1 MIKSLKRLQLQR
13 RGLATARKRRKQG
26 ESDFRQLLRVSPIVR
41 ALTFFGFFVGL
52 VMLISTNSHQAI
64 FGGDVLKTSVVAG
77 FVFLAAFVQFFA
89 NHPVSFAGNGR
100 SLLMFGSV
108 LLQLSLIRL
117 STMVV
122 GAFPYIQN
130 QGLGP
135 TFLLLL
141 IPYGLAPMALSVLL
155 GRRQAIFTTIFTGIF
170 GCLLVNYDILFE
182 YLLLSLLC
190 GLVAVYATHG
200 LRKRG
205 RLMRAGCYVG
215 VMGLLLAF
223 VLGRISL
230 IGLANPSAM
239 DFQLVGT
246 QILTVLL
253 TSIITA
259 GIVGGF
265 LPLLESAFGLTTNI
279 TWLEMGDL
287 NHKLLKRMTI
297 EAPGTYHHSLVVA
310 RLAESA
316 AERIEANAAQCQ
328 VCSYFHDIG
337 KLVKPSYYIE
347 NINPSENPHDDL
359 SPNMS
364 ALVVLAHVKEGVDL
378 ALKHKLNSQIID
390 VIQEHHGTSL
400 VYYFYRRA
408 LKKQDEVRKLVEE
421 GKACEEDIPE
431 VSAESFRYPGP
442 LPQSK
447 ESAIVSLADA
457 VESASRTLEK
467 PTHSKI
473 EQLVEDIVGARLK
486 DGQLNDCE
494 LTLRELSLI
503 KESFTKNLNSMMH
516 TRIAYPKAEKR
527 DPEDGGHT
535 KRMNVGST
543 TSRKLKVIDA
553 A

>member
-1 MIKSLKRLQLQR
+1 MFKSLKRLQLKR

-26 ESDFRQLLRVSPIVR
+26 ESDLRQTLRMSPIVR
-41 ALTFFGFFVGL
+41 ALIFIGFFLGL
-52 VMLISTNSHQAI
+52 VMLISTHTTPNAI
-64 FGGDVLKTSVVAG
+64 FGGDALKTSVVAG
-77 FVFLAAFVQFFA
+77 FIFLAAFVQFFA
-89 NHPVSFAGNGR
+89 NHPISFAGNGR
-100 SLLMFGSV
+100 SCLIFGSI

-117 STMVV
+117 CSMIVST
-122 GAFPYIQN
+122 FPYIQAN
-130 QGLGP
+130 QGLESS
-135 TFLLLL
+135 FLLLL

-170 GCLLVNYDILFE
+170 GCLLVSYEVLFE
-182 YLLLSLLC
+182 YLLLSLIC
-190 GLVAVYATHG
+190 GLVAVYATHE

-215 VMGLLLAF
+215 LMGLLLTF

-230 IGLANPSAM
+230 LGLTGSESM

-253 TSIITA
+253 TGIITA

-265 LPLLESAFGLTTNI
+265 LPILESAFGLTTNI

-297 EAPGTYHHSLVVA
+297 DAPGTYHHSLVVA

-328 VCSYFHDIG
+328 VCAYFHDIG

-364 ALVVLAHVKEGVDL
+364 ALVVMAHVKEGVDL

-408 LKKQDEVRKLVEE
+408 LDKRNEVRKLVEE
-421 GKACEEDIPE
+421 GKAREEDIPE

-457 VESASRTLEK
+457 VESASRSLEK

-473 EQLVEDIVGARLK
+473 EQLIEDIGGGRLK
-486 DGQLNDCE
+486 DGQLDDCE

-516 TRIAYPKAEKR
+516 TRIAYPKAEKA
-527 DPEDGGHT
+527 DSEDKDKGKDTESKSSKG
-535 KRMNVGST
+535 
-543 TSRKLKVIDA
+543 LKVIDA